1 MDIELLQESTQ
12 PLSLVQ
18 VREVKTRFGQNSVAD
33 GEILSSQR
41 LEVRDRRPVLAV
53 PRIAQRHKRRGVE
66 KDHRDFDRSFRTI
79 ARRAVLR
86 S

>member
-18 VREVKTRFGQNSVAD
+18 VREVKTRFGQNGVAD

-41 LEVRDRRPVLAV
+41 FEVRDRRSVLAV
-53 PRIAQRHKRRGVE
+53 PRIAQRHERRGVE
-66 KDHRDFDRSFRTI
+66 EDHRDFDRSFRTI